1 MSDTSSNLKFAIGFI
16 VGMAAGIVVSLL
28 LSPQSGEETRKV
40 LKEKVDDVGDKV
52 RDIAEDVS
60 GQVKEVAGD
69 RKKIYTE
76 AWKQPKVKPYTKE
89 L

>member
-1 MSDTSSNLKFAIGFI
+1 MSNTNYELKFAVGFI

-28 LSPQSGEETRKV
+28 LAPQSGEETRRV
-40 LKEKVDDVGDKV
+40 LKEKVDDVGDAI
-52 RDIAEDVS
+52 RDVVEDVS

-76 AWKQPKVKPYTKE
+76 AWKQPRVKPYTEE